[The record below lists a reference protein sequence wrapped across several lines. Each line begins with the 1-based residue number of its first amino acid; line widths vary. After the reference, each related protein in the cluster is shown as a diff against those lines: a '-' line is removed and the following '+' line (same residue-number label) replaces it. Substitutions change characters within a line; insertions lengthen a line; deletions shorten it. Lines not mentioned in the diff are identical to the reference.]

1 MHTLTNYSFV
11 SKFRKHVTASA
22 VLIFC
27 TVVALV
33 FANLPLVK
41 DWYFGLW
48 TNPVSLSVGNFNF
61 FSHNGHSMSLG
72 HVINDFLMAI
82 FFLSVGLEIKREI
95 RVGELSTKEKAM
107 LPIIGACGGMVVP
120 VLIFTL
126 LCPKDSDMMRG
137 LAIPMA
143 TDIAFSLGVLSVF
156 SKRVPVGLKVFLAA
170 LAVADD
176 LGGIIVIA
184 LFYTSQLSLFY
195 IAMSL
200 LCVAAL
206 VLGNAFKCRAKA
218 FYVIM
223 GLVLWYMMLNSGIHA
238 TIAGVIVAFCVPA
251 TLKKGTSIYL
261 ERIRMNVAKFPVID
275 VDEHHNTI
283 VLTNDQIHTL
293 KSIESAADKMISP
306 LQDLE
311 DSLHFLIN
319 FVVIPLFAFANAGV
333 DVTDMP
339 LSTVFSGVAVSTFA
353 GLVIGKFLGVF
364 SFSWIAVKLKV
375 VSLPKGSDWKAFASV
390 CVLCGIGFT
399 VSMFIADLSY
409 AGIEE
414 SGAEFLEQAKLGVLG
429 GSVVSALI
437 GCLCLNRFLP
447 GRK

>member
-143 TDIAFSLGVLSVF
+143 TDIYLWSVLS
-156 SKRVPVGLKVFLAA
+156 
-170 LAVADD
+170 
-176 LGGIIVIA
+176 
-184 LFYTSQLSLFY
+184 
-195 IAMSL
+195 
-200 LCVAAL
+200 
-206 VLGNAFKCRAKA
+206 
-218 FYVIM
+218 
-223 GLVLWYMMLNSGIHA
+223 
-238 TIAGVIVAFCVPA
+238 
-251 TLKKGTSIYL
+251 KKI
-261 ERIRMNVAKFPVID
+261 
-275 VDEHHNTI
+275 
-283 VLTNDQIHTL
+283 
-293 KSIESAADKMISP
+293 
-306 LQDLE
+306 
-311 DSLHFLIN
+311 
-319 FVVIPLFAFANAGV
+319 
-333 DVTDMP
+333 
-339 LSTVFSGVAVSTFA
+339 
-353 GLVIGKFLGVF
+353 
-364 SFSWIAVKLKV
+364 
-375 VSLPKGSDWKAFASV
+375 
-390 CVLCGIGFT
+390 
-399 VSMFIADLSY
+399 
-409 AGIEE
+409 
-414 SGAEFLEQAKLGVLG
+414 
-429 GSVVSALI
+429 
-437 GCLCLNRFLP
+437 
-447 GRK
+447 